1 MMVRAHTLHNCIRTT
16 LNPFLGG
23 LLGDAEPPTVLAK
36 SVGKNGFNQ
45 SVDVRKVQHLL
56 NRIAVEDGGPKELLE
71 EDGFIGPITT
81 GAIHDFQRHHKTASD
96 DRVDPGGPTLAK
108 MNAVAGGRNPKL
120 ERLLTDVFLQLRTT
134 AAMQQVRDTARKAL
148 RTAELATDHLSLGL
162 GDARPWRLAALH
174 FSLDKVSKTKAL
186 AALSDIQVTFR
197 RVVGVLTSRPSV
209 MGGDPF
215 GLNIFELDRT
225 GTSHIAYSPMQVS
238 DKFRKEGEP
247 HSGRVYLGPRAAQL
261 VPDHFEHVLLHE
273 LLHFVDEESFKHLIV
288 DYGYRDR
295 AMQLPHDLRMH
306 NSDNYALFASH
317 AFLGRTRL
325 VASQPAVEPFLPA
338 DL

>member
-1 MMVRAHTLHNCIRTT
+1 MIVRAHSQHNCILTT
-16 LNPFLGG
+16 LNPFIGE
-23 LLGDAEPPTVLAK
+23 AEPATVLAK
-36 SVGKNGFNQ
+36 SVGRNGFNQ
-45 SVDVRKVQHLL
+45 SVDVKKVQHLL
-56 NRIAVEDGGPKELLE
+56 NRIAVKDGGPKELLV

-81 GAIHDFQRHHKTASD
+81 GAIHDFQHHHKTASD
-96 DRVDPGGPTLAK
+96 DRVDPGGPTLAR

-120 ERLLTDVFLQLRTT
+120 ERLIIDVVLQLRATS
-134 AAMQQVRDTARKAL
+134 AMQQVRDTARKAL
-148 RTAELATDHLSLGL
+148 RVAELATDHLSLGV

-174 FSLDKVSKTKAL
+174 FALDKVPKSKAL

-197 RVVGVLTSRPSV
+197 RVVGVMTSRPSV

-215 GLNIFELDRT
+215 GRNIFEIDRT
-225 GTSHIAYSPMQVS
+225 GTPHIAYSPMQAGERT
-238 DKFRKEGEP
+238 RKEGEP
-247 HSGRVYLGPRAAQL
+247 HAGRVYLGPLAASL

-273 LLHFVDEESFKHLIV
+273 LLHFVDDETAKHMIV

-295 AMQLPHDLRMH
+295 AMKLPHDLRMH

-317 AFLGRTRL
+317 AFLGRPRL
-325 VASQPAVEPFLPA
+325 VASQPTVEPFIPA